1 VTGARLLIQRWGQVP
16 VLPQGAGWA
25 GLLLVIAVI
34 ALFGSDFALYLGGMV
49 IIYAISALGLD
60 WLMGRAGQVSIGN
73 AALMA
78 VGAYTAGMVAGQ
90 PWAPFPVPL
99 LIGAV
104 AGGVVGTMV
113 ALPALRLSGLYL
125 ALATL
130 ALQFITSF
138 AGEHY
143 QLTSG
148 LISGIALPAAKLGPV
163 TLEYGQSWF
172 LFLAAILVMVIVGL
186 RNLYAK
192 APGRAWLAIK
202 ESELAAAIVGVNPTR
217 WKVSAFVGSSML
229 IGLSGGLLAYY
240 LRRASF
246 ETFNLDFAILF
257 IVMIIVGG
265 LGSISGTVLGAALIA
280 LAPFLL
286 SLLTQQIPPSLQI
299 AGWLNQNIFYIDNGL
314 YGVLV
319 LVFLIY
325 RPDGIMGGL
334 RALVHGFT
342 RTRAAAPKLAPRAVP
357 HQAAAA
363 SLLHVRDL
371 RVIYNTGARAVDG
384 LDLDVDNG
392 EIVALLGRNGAGK
405 TSTLRALSGFFL
417 AENVRVTGKVELGG
431 HDILGRS
438 PMRTARDGLIL
449 VPERDKVFPNL
460 TVREHLRMTG
470 ADSATVGDMLRL
482 FPRLGQ
488 RESGQAGLLS
498 GGERQMLALAMAWC
512 ARPRLL
518 MIDELSLGLAPN
530 IIKNLIAMVRD
541 YRDRVGTAVLLVEQ
555 NATAALQVA
564 DRAYVLEAGR
574 VAMAGTAEELSPERL
589 ASVTYVAV

>member
-1 VTGARLLIQRWGQVP
+1 
-16 VLPQGAGWA
+16 
-25 GLLLVIAVI
+25 
-34 ALFGSDFALYLGGMV
+34 
-49 IIYAISALGLD
+49 
-60 WLMGRAGQVSIGN
+60 
-73 AALMA
+73 
-78 VGAYTAGMVAGQ
+78 
-90 PWAPFPVPL
+90 
-99 LIGAV
+99 
-104 AGGVVGTMV
+104 
-113 ALPALRLSGLYL
+113 
-125 ALATL
+125 
-130 ALQFITSF
+130 
-138 AGEHY
+138 
-143 QLTSG
+143 
-148 LISGIALPAAKLGPV
+148 
-163 TLEYGQSWF
+163 
-172 LFLAAILVMVIVGL
+172 
-186 RNLYAK
+186 
-192 APGRAWLAIK
+192 
-202 ESELAAAIVGVNPTR
+202 
-217 WKVSAFVGSSML
+217 ML

-265 LGSISGTVLGAALIA
+265 LGSITGTVLGAALIA

-286 SLLTQQIPPSLQI
+286 SLLTQQIPPSVPI
-299 AGWLNQNIFYIDNGL
+299 AGWLSQNIFYIDNGL

-319 LVFLIY
+319 LAFLIY

-334 RALVHGFT
+334 RALVRKFT
-342 RTRAAAPKLAPRAVP
+342 RTREVAPKVAPRVVVP
-357 HQAAAA
+357 HDGAAA
-363 SLLHVRDL
+363 SLLHVKDL

-384 LDLDVDNG
+384 LDLDVENG

-431 HDILGRS
+431 NDILGRS

-460 TVREHLRMTG
+460 TVREHLLMTG
-470 ADSATVGDMLRL
+470 ADRATVSEMLNL
-482 FPRLGQ
+482 FPRLAQ
-488 RESGQAGLLS
+488 RDSSPAGLLS

-530 IIKNLIAMVRD
+530 IIKNLVAMVRD
-541 YRDRVGTAVLLVEQ
+541 YRDRIGTAVLLVEQ